1 MQSINRIIKL
11 NEKNINDT
19 AKSIERLFNI
29 KKIPATDIEKTKIS
43 VETVL
48 KSWLEAFGEN
58 HDCQIKIYSRLG
70 ALRIAIRIA
79 GNSFN
84 PLKTEVYD
92 LNQELDNYYSN
103 ILTNMDLSIH
113 YNFHNGINE
122 IEIKLPVKKPK
133 GTTSRIIL
141 GIIFAFIIGGIFDS
155 CFPAETTKL
164 IASDLTGPLVK
175 TLLGLLNGVAGIMIF
190 ISMVAAICNMGDVST
205 LGNIGSS
212 TMKQFMGKVF
222 LAAAITLPTGIFCFG
237 ILESGSEINFSIL
250 TEIYKLILAMIPTNM
265 VEPFV
270 KGDTMRMLVIA
281 VLIGY
286 TMLHIGKKVRNVL
299 TIINELNNLLMS
311 MVNMVCRLLPVI
323 VFLSLLNLLL
333 KGDFENLV
341 NVWKLLLF
349 NAVFIGVFLVG
360 SFAYIAKMKNL
371 SLTELINNILPIF
384 ILGATTMSSPPCLT
398 LIDKTCQEK
407 YHVKDNVRNFAVPFG
422 QPFYMPYHAIAL
434 ISYVVGLADIYNV
447 TISISTACMLFICC
461 NIMVYTIPPIPMGIM
476 TILALLLNMAGVPSE
491 ALAIAMSVDFI
502 MGMMRMLAKVAG
514 VTAEIIALDRRII
527 SKGN

>member
-141 GIIFAFIIGGIFDS
+141 GIIF
-155 CFPAETTKL
+155 
-164 IASDLTGPLVK
+164 
-175 TLLGLLNGVAGIMIF
+175 VA
-190 ISMVAAICNMGDVST
+190 T
-205 LGNIGSS
+205 YL
-212 TMKQFMGKVF
+212 
-222 LAAAITLPTGIFCFG
+222 
-237 ILESGSEINFSIL
+237 
-250 TEIYKLILAMIPTNM
+250 
-265 VEPFV
+265 
-270 KGDTMRMLVIA
+270 
-281 VLIGY
+281 
-286 TMLHIGKKVRNVL
+286 KK
-299 TIINELNNLLMS
+299 
-311 MVNMVCRLLPVI
+311 
-323 VFLSLLNLLL
+323 
-333 KGDFENLV
+333 
-341 NVWKLLLF
+341 
-349 NAVFIGVFLVG
+349 
-360 SFAYIAKMKNL
+360 
-371 SLTELINNILPIF
+371 
-384 ILGATTMSSPPCLT
+384 
-398 LIDKTCQEK
+398 
-407 YHVKDNVRNFAVPFG
+407 
-422 QPFYMPYHAIAL
+422 
-434 ISYVVGLADIYNV
+434 
-447 TISISTACMLFICC
+447 
-461 NIMVYTIPPIPMGIM
+461 
-476 TILALLLNMAGVPSE
+476 
-491 ALAIAMSVDFI
+491 
-502 MGMMRMLAKVAG
+502 
-514 VTAEIIALDRRII
+514 RR
-527 SKGN
+527 